1 MVMSGWFEI
10 QKSLMIRSKDVFNSY
25 FVLFAL
31 LASVGDKLDWRIS
44 SHFYQWTH
52 FWLSGSF
59 PSESYDEFKLNI
71 HNLFPVLI
79 DTKSVAKDIW
89 KVIS

>member
-1 MVMSGWFEI
+1 MN
-10 QKSLMIRSKDVFNSY
+10 SL
-25 FVLFAL
+25 
-31 LASVGDKLDWRIS
+31 
-44 SHFYQWTH
+44 
-52 FWLSGSF
+52 LSGSF